1 MPGRGRDSERRLR
14 PAGAGIGRGGE
25 QHKAAGGARAS
36 APTLQTYG
44 RMSERNGRR
53 PWSEFGRAPAD
64 CAAQRSRPAGAT
76 TA

>member
-1 MPGRGRDSERRLR
+1 MTAIGGCAP
-14 PAGAGIGRGGE
+14 PGAGIRRGGE
-25 QHKAAGGARAS
+25 QGKAAGGARAS
-36 APTLQTYG
+36 APTFPTHG

-64 CAAQRSRPAGAT
+64 CAAQRSRPVGAT